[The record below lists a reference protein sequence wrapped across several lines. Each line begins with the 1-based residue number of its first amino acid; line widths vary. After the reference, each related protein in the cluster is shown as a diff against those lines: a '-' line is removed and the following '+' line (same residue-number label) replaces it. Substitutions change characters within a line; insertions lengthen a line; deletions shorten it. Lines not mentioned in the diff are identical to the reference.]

1 MQVMD
6 RIMRT
11 LSSGSVL
18 TTPSGRS
25 TFKIE
30 EVNARGVMIRAGV
43 GWPIYIPAECWEG
56 IPNFLRGRGW
66 VIIGATHGK
75 PPQGSLDEYLQQF
88 THGTSA
94 ASYVAPILE
103 KIGLVQLNRRKTGRI
118 ILSVST
124 EGGTF
129 EERRE

>member
-25 TFKIE
+25 TFRIE
-30 EVNARGVMIRAGV
+30 EVNARGVMIRV
-43 GWPIYIPAECWEG
+43 GSIHAWPIYIPAECWEG
-56 IPNFLRGRGW
+56 IPNFLRKREW
-66 VIIGATHGK
+66 IMIGATHGK
-75 PPQGSLDEYLQQF
+75 PPQDSLDEYLQQF

-103 KIGLVQLNRRKTGRI
+103 KIGLVQLNRRKPSRI
-118 ILSVST
+118 RLI
-124 EGGTF
+124 E
-129 EERRE
+129 